1 MEEQDTMV
9 HFSTPASFVD
19 AQWENMDKLV
29 HELLLFRTFFFSPE
43 HPLGK
48 YRLSGTSHS
57 MIIN

>member
-1 MEEQDTMV
+1 MV